1 MNVTGINNVFKT
13 YSFAIITV
21 VQSSVRFILMAK
33 SGCLKKKKKI
43 QPWERNLLKASHFR
57 QSCLIYYWVMF
68 VSWYS

>member
-43 QPWERNLLKASHFR
+43 QPWERNL
-57 QSCLIYYWVMF
+57 
-68 VSWYS
+68 